1 MGEDYGQEE
10 LVTEEML
17 WDRIPEVQGEERAN
31 TFYELSARIFARG
44 QYDEALALAETARDI
59 FSELGTA
66 AQSEGLAQAYSAIGY
81 NLNQLKRMDEAA
93 TAMSQAVSILRENK
107 SPIALE
113 LACTLGEWWY
123 ASKNYEK
130 VIETMYECSQEHLV
144 DGNTIGAANDMHL
157 IGCAQRELK
166 NFSEAIICFQEARK
180 MFKMEKEVIH
190 IARCDQKI
198 ASCYNELGDGE
209 KAIDAARKAIDVF
222 ETAHDHDRETFALF
236 EFGKAEILLGKLE
249 DGLSTLDGV
258 LLIIAED
265 EPKDFDFILD
275 IETRMVSVMRQLG
288 RMEEADEVERRLKSV
303 REALAD
309 EPASDADVALND

>member
-1 MGEDYGQEE
+1 
-10 LVTEEML
+10 
-17 WDRIPEVQGEERAN
+17 
-31 TFYELSARIFARG
+31 
-44 QYDEALALAETARDI
+44 
-59 FSELGTA
+59 
-66 AQSEGLAQAYSAIGY
+66 
-81 NLNQLKRMDEAA
+81 
-93 TAMSQAVSILRENK
+93 
-107 SPIALE
+107 
-113 LACTLGEWWY
+113 
-123 ASKNYEK
+123 
-130 VIETMYECSQEHLV
+130 
-144 DGNTIGAANDMHL
+144 
-157 IGCAQRELK
+157 
-166 NFSEAIICFQEARK
+166 

-209 KAIDAARKAIDVF
+209 KALDAARKAIDVF

-303 REALAD
+303 REALAE
-309 EPASDADVALND
+309 EPAPSEDGF